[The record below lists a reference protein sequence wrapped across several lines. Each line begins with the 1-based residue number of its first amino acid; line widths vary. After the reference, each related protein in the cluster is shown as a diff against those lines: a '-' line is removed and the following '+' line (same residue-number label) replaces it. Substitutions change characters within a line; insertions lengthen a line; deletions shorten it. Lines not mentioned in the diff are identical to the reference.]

1 MRRVILST
9 GAILSLAVS
18 GGDIVDVVND
28 TTGFENSDV
37 IMSNIDE
44 LQERV
49 RVLESQKSEV
59 VTKIVEKSSNESG
72 EKLLKKIEDL
82 EKKIKK
88 LNKKITR
95 LEPMMRLII

>member
-1 MRRVILST
+1 
-9 GAILSLAVS
+9 
-18 GGDIVDVVND
+18 
-28 TTGFENSDV
+28 
-37 IMSNIDE
+37 MSNIDE

-82 EKKIKK
+82 EKKIKSSQED
-88 LNKKITR
+88 NKVRAHDAFDNIKFSTDFRTTVDTINLLSSTTYCFR
-95 LEPMMRLII
+95 GKDGSGTES